1 MSSLTVIETKISH
14 IQKYLKLL
22 ERYKKFSQK
31 ELEQNPDL
39 KGAVE
44 RYLYLA
50 TQATLDL
57 GEAII
62 AFKEL
67 RRPGAYTEV
76 FYILDEGEFIP
87 KDLSERLVAMTKFR
101 NIIAHDY
108 ERIDFGIVYD
118 ALKNRLGDIEEFIRT
133 VKEKLLENGI

>member
-1 MSSLTVIETKISH
+1 MSNLTVIEIKISH
-14 IQKYLKLL
+14 IQKYLQLL

-31 ELEQNPDL
+31 EIEGNPDL

-62 AFKEL
+62 AFKEF
-67 RRPGAYTEV
+67 RRPGTYTEV
-76 FYILDEGEFIP
+76 FSILDEAEFIP
-87 KDLSERLVAMTKFR
+87 QALSERLVNMTKFR

-108 ERIDFGIVYD
+108 ERVNFGIVYD
-118 ALKNRLGDIEEFIRT
+118 ALANRLGDIEELIRAA
-133 VKEKLLENGI
+133 KEKLHL

>member
-14 IQKYLKLL
+14 IQKYLQLL

-62 AFKEL
+62 AFSEF
-67 RRPGAYTEV
+67 RRPGTYTEV
-76 FYILDEGEFIP
+76 FYILDETEFIS

-101 NIIAHDY
+101 NVIAHDY
-108 ERIDFGIVYD
+108 EKVDFGIVYD
-118 ALKNRLGDIEEFIRT
+118 ALQNRLGDIEEFIKA
-133 VKEKLLENGI
+133 VKGKLL

>member
-1 MSSLTVIETKISH
+1 MSNLNVIETKISN

-22 ERYKKFSQK
+22 ERYKKFPQK
-31 ELEQNPDL
+31 DLEQNPDL

-50 TQATLDL
+50 TQATIDL

-62 AFKEL
+62 AFKEF
-67 RRPGAYTEV
+67 RRPGTYTEV
-76 FYILDEGEFIP
+76 FYILDEGGFIS
-87 KDLSERLVAMTKFR
+87 KDLSERLVNMTRFR

-108 ERIDFGIVYD
+108 EKVDFGILYD
-118 ALKNRLGDIEEFIRT
+118 ALQNRLVDIEEFLKA
-133 VKEKLLENGI
+133 VEEKLNL

>member
-1 MSSLTVIETKISH
+1 MSNIAVIETKISH

-22 ERYKKFSQK
+22 ERYKKYSQK
-31 ELEQNPDL
+31 EIEGNPDL

-57 GEAII
+57 GEAVI
-62 AFKEL
+62 AFKEF
-67 RRPGAYTEV
+67 RRPGTYTEV
-76 FYILDEGEFIP
+76 FYILDEEEFIS
-87 KDLSERLVAMTKFR
+87 KDLSEKLVNMTKFR

-108 ERIDFGIVYD
+108 EKVDFGIVYD
-118 ALKNRLGDIEEFIRT
+118 ALRNRLGDIEEFIKAA
-133 VKEKLLENGI
+133 KEKLNL

>member
-1 MSSLTVIETKISH
+1 MSSLSVIETKISH

-22 ERYKKFSQK
+22 SRYKGFSQSQI
-31 ELEQNPDL
+31 EENPDL

-62 AFKEL
+62 AFKEF
-67 RRPGAYTEV
+67 RRPGTYTDV
-76 FYILDEGEFIP
+76 FYILQEENFIS
-87 KDLSERLVAMTKFR
+87 KILSEKLVNMTKFR
-101 NIIAHDY
+101 NVIAHDY
-108 ERIDFGIVYD
+108 EKVDFGIVYD
-118 ALKNRLGDIEEFIRT
+118 ALKNRLVDIENLLKS
-133 VKEKLLENGI
+133 VKDKLSLR